1 MYPDRLS
8 QGLPV
13 DQKLTPPRMGRLFW
27 KFFLVL
33 LLAQV
38 VSVLGLGLL
47 ISWHNREYANDIHRE
62 QRFEN
67 ALPHAGESSPEYSP
81 LFASPPLAEQSLE
94 PHPRFHNRP
103 SHRPSGRRLILFPP
117 LMSGLAASLIFASLL
132 AWYFA
137 KPIRSLSRAFEAA
150 SQGDLAV
157 RLGAEMGGRR
167 DELADLGRDFDSMAQ
182 RLQGLMD
189 GQRRLFHDVSHE
201 LRSPLARLQVAIGL
215 ARQQPERIEQALARV
230 ERESVRM
237 DQLVSELLTL
247 ARLES
252 GLSENMNEEIS
263 LGELVGNIIEDSR
276 VEAEAK
282 QCVLRF
288 DEGAGADEL
297 LVAGNPELL
306 RRGVENVLR
315 NAIKHS
321 PQGSEV
327 VCALSERNGDKGSR
341 VEISIRDQGS
351 GVPDSALQHIF
362 EPFFRGA
369 DARIAEGHG
378 LGLAIA
384 QRVVAMHDGSITAH
398 NLATG
403 GFIVLITLPQKGF
416 VRR

>member
-1 MYPDRLS
+1 M
-8 QGLPV
+8 
-13 DQKLTPPRMGRLFW
+13 
-27 KFFLVL
+27 
-33 LLAQV
+33 
-38 VSVLGLGLL
+38 
-47 ISWHNREYANDIHRE
+47 
-62 QRFEN
+62 
-67 ALPHAGESSPEYSP
+67 
-81 LFASPPLAEQSLE
+81 FASV
-94 PHPRFHNRP
+94 
-103 SHRPSGRRLILFPP
+103 
-117 LMSGLAASLIFASLL
+117 L

-215 ARQQPERIEQALARV
+215 ARQQPERIEQALTRV

-252 GLSENMNEEIS
+252 GLSENMSEEIS

-288 DEGAGADEL
+288 DEGAGADEM

-315 NAIKHS
+315 NAICHCRCRAARS
-321 PQGSEV
+321 
-327 VCALSERNGDKGSR
+327 CA
-341 VEISIRDQGS
+341 
-351 GVPDSALQHIF
+351 P
-362 EPFFRGA
+362 
-369 DARIAEGHG
+369 
-378 LGLAIA
+378 
-384 QRVVAMHDGSITAH
+384 
-398 NLATG
+398 
-403 GFIVLITLPQKGF
+403 
-416 VRR
+416 